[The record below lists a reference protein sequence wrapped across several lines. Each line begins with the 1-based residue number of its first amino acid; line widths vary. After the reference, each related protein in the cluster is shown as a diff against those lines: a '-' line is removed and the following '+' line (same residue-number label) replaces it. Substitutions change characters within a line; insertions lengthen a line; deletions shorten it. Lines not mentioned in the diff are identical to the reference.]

1 MKTPKNMT
9 ESIRQRLLDGAR
21 SRGEEFNLVLTR
33 YAIERLL
40 YRLSQSPHR
49 DRFVLKGAALYV
61 VWAKESSTLGYRPT
75 RDLDLWGSGASD
87 VEGLLS
93 LFHEIAR
100 TQVEDDGLLFESE
113 AMRGQAMREDELYEG
128 CRLSLVAMLGNV
140 RIPLTVDFG
149 FGDAIT
155 PPASEIDY
163 PVLLST
169 LPAPRVRAY
178 PRETVV
184 AEKFEALVALDLT
197 NTRMKD
203 FYDLWTLS
211 RAFDFDGQTL
221 LQAVRNTFERRRTA
235 FPDEMPLALTKR
247 FGEDAAKVAAWAGF
261 AKRSRLSDLPPLP
274 DVLIHLQTFLWPLAQ
289 AARNTGTW
297 NPSWTPQNGWQ
308 QDET

>member
-1 MKTPKNMT
+1 MKIPKNMA
-9 ESIRQRLLDGAR
+9 SSVRQRLLDGAR

-61 VWAKESSTLGYRPT
+61 VWAKESKTLGYRPT
-75 RDLDLWGSGASD
+75 RDLDLWGSGSSD
-87 VEGLLS
+87 VKSLLS
-93 LFHEIAR
+93 LFQEVAL
-100 TQVEDDGLLFESE
+100 TPVEDDGLLFESE
-113 AMRGQAMREDELYEG
+113 AIRGQLMREDELYEG

-203 FYDLWTLS
+203 FYDMWTLS

-221 LQAVRNTFERRRTA
+221 LQAVCNTFERRKTA
-235 FPDEMPLALTKR
+235 LPDEMPLALTER
-247 FGEDAAKVAAWAGF
+247 FGEEASKIAAWAGF
-261 AKRSRLSDLPPLP
+261 ARRSRLTEVPPLS
-274 DVLIHLQTFLWPLAQ
+274 DVLLHLQTFLWPLAQ
-289 AARNTGTW
+289 AARNKDSW
-297 NPSWTPQNGWQ
+297 NQKWAPQNGWQ
-308 QDET
+308 KDES